1 MACLMSLPLG
11 GAYQLLNELHYQF
24 RCCAAAPVVIR
35 VMWNWT
41 CDIASHQRPLSEKMM
56 LVGWW
61 ITFTQDSASH
71 RTIPLILTKAST
83 GRSNF
88 FLIWFGNASRIPNLR
103 SKNPACQD
111 SPLQTPNTHISSS
124 TKHAKLNACC
134 TPLECNPCDM
144 KLSTWYYIMSKTLI
158 WKNKVNRMMD
168 HFCLWSPYHICL
180 IPWSWPKSCQAGPIF
195 LWSEL

>member
-1 MACLMSLPLG
+1 
-11 GAYQLLNELHYQF
+11 
-24 RCCAAAPVVIR
+24 
-35 VMWNWT
+35 
-41 CDIASHQRPLSEKMM
+41 MM
-56 LVGWW
+56 LVGSW
-61 ITFTQDSASH
+61 ITFTQDGASL
-71 RTIPLILTKAST
+71 RTIPLILAKAST

-88 FLIWFGNASRIPNLR
+88 FLIWFGNASRIPNLL

-111 SPLQTPNTHISSS
+111 SPLQTLNTHIGSS

-144 KLSTWYYIMSKTLI
+144 KLGMSYYIMSKTLI

-195 LWSEL
+195 FWSELEMHVGFQICPQNDLPGKTPCSIHLSILERSISGFRVAARHLKVVHVTWN